1 MSYKPEKIPKELYK
15 DCERCAKTYGTLGCC
30 DTVSNEWVYDCVE
43 GHKEFIDRAIYRL
56 EKEKE

>member
-30 DTVSNEWVYDCVE
+30 DTVN
-43 GHKEFIDRAIYRL
+43 
-56 EKEKE
+56 

>member
-15 DCERCAKTYGTLGCC
+15 DCERCTKTYGTLGCC

-56 EKEKE
+56 EREKE